1 MNMKRIHLLIC
12 LALFSLLM
20 ASCGEEEALF
30 QADNA
35 THLELCVVAEN
46 FVSTNE
52 TTRATEEGYI
62 TNFTSGDQIGIFAV
76 KTSNGFV
83 LDKNIPYEYKGTAW
97 VPTHPANTV
106 HSYDSYLDDVTYF
119 AYYPYSA
126 DMDDATSE
134 ANIQAK
140 FTPKPDQSTYANYTA
155 SDLMTGAG
163 TLSATGDTRTLT
175 LELKHRMALLVL
187 CPDPYATCTAPA
199 GAGYEYYTEARTK
212 GTITNA
218 KINNAATYAVGD
230 DTYRLLVAP
239 AADKMDISLEYT
251 LGTSATSCTISEQ
264 TLTAGTYHQFKM
276 GHPALTVEREVQIG
290 DYFYNNGKLM
300 PGANGEEPADKGNCI
315 GVVFHVGPGQGDK
328 LDYYAGTGL
337 GSRDKIRGYV
347 VALKNQERNAIYGE
361 KAYKWADSENLVG
374 ASTNTTDFLG
384 YANTS
389 LILKNVTNPEAAQ
402 AAKDYS
408 WHGSPPAN
416 SSGWYLGS
424 AGQMARMAENR
435 KSKLA
440 SSLQKAGGVDFYGVF
455 WTSTEVDK
463 RNASIIGIGSS
474 TIISHEISNTLK
486 TFAYTYTSRSV
497 LTF

>member
-1 MNMKRIHLLIC
+1 MKRIHLTIC
-12 LALFSLLM
+12 LVLLSLLM
-20 ASCGEEEALF
+20 ASCVKEEPFSPAG
-30 QADNA
+30 DA
-35 THLELCVVAEN
+35 TPVELRIVTDN
-46 FVSTNE
+46 FVSTQG
-52 TTRATEEGYI
+52 TTRASDVGYA
-62 TNFTSGDQIGIFAV
+62 TTFTSGDQIGIFAV
-76 KTSNGFV
+76 STTAGI
-83 LDKNIPYEYKGTAW
+83 LDKNIPYSYNGTAW
-97 VPTHPANTV
+97 VPVNAANTV

-126 DMDDATSE
+126 TMDDATSE
-134 ANIQAK
+134 ADIQAK
-140 FTPKPDQSTYANYTA
+140 FTPKSDQSTHDNYTA
-155 SDLMTGAG
+155 SDLMTGVG
-163 TLSATGDTRTLT
+163 TLSTTGTPRTLT
-175 LELKHRMALLVL
+175 LELKHRMTLLVL

-199 GAGYEYYTEARTK
+199 GAGYEYYAEARTK

-218 KINNAATYAVGD
+218 KINNTAAYPVGD

-239 AADKMDISLEYT
+239 TKMDIPLEYT
-251 LGTSATSCTISEQ
+251 LGTTTTSCTISEQ